1 MRTLRARAFRGGIGP
16 LGEPLMRTA
25 SVLIG
30 LIVTVLS
37 AMPASADIV
46 AVGGAAV
53 VAEPPSSIALDQWQ
67 SDTEVRGFFERQT
80 TLSSNLTLDH
90 VNVGFVE
97 DLSELV
103 SGVVPSGTTVQSY
116 LFHADPLTTGLLSG
130 YVIFDTPV
138 LGVEVQSFSLMGT
151 DGRLGRPGVT
161 YGTNSS
167 RRLELSS
174 TSLDTFEISADRL
187 RVDFTM
193 QVDDAD
199 DEIRIVT
206 AVPEPGALSLLAFG
220 GMLSMRRRR
229 GSR

>member
-1 MRTLRARAFRGGIGP
+1 MKSLACSLVLVPA
-16 LGEPLMRTA
+16 LLTA
-25 SVLIG
+25 V
-30 LIVTVLS
+30 
-37 AMPASADIV
+37 ACADIV
-46 AVGGAAV
+46 SVGGAAV
-53 VAEPPSSIALDQWQ
+53 LAEPPPWIALDQWQ
-67 SDTEVRGFFERQT
+67 SDTEIRGFFERQT
-80 TLSSNLTLDH
+80 TRSSNLTLDH

-103 SGVVPSGTTVQSY
+103 SGVVQSGTTVQSY
-116 LFHADPLTTGLLSG
+116 IFHADPLTTGLLSG

-206 AVPEPGALSLLAFG
+206 AVPEPGALSLLALG
-220 GMLSMRRRR
+220 GIVSIRRRR